1 MVKRKRSILPPQ
13 LQRSKKSP
21 PSQHDKRTRL
31 RNPNCRRVRTQEARC
46 PLLGGLAELAKSMQ
60 SMLDSRTAF
69 RFSIILVGILI
80 AKGRR
85 TASSWFRAAGVKD
98 DWDRFYDALGTI
110 GRNLFPLAIPLIRN
124 IVRKFDPGPEG
135 HWTLALD
142 DSPTRRFGRHVEGA
156 NVHRNP
162 TPGPVDGD
170 WLYGHNWVCL
180 AMLLSHPLWGVIALP
195 VLSALYVRQ
204 QDVNKLNSR
213 YGWEFKT
220 KHQLGL
226 ELVTRLVSLL
236 RSIGCQT
243 QIVLVVDGAYAT
255 AMFLKKLHGMNVTLV
270 SRLRRNAVLF
280 GLPPERRVGQR
291 GRPRK
296 YGSNKLSLVKRAASR
311 QGWES
316 ITYVCRGIEVTR
328 RYKSFLATTTIAQGA
343 IRVVIVE
350 FGVGQWAAYFSS
362 DTDMEVKMILETVSA
377 RWAIEECFHDLKEV
391 WRAGEQQVRSVW
403 SNLACW
409 QMNCWMYTMVE
420 LESWDVLG
428 VDLIDRSDR
437 PWDNPDRRPS
447 HADRRRAVCSKM
459 LRERFSTVLASDAN
473 HEKLKRLFDEFLA
486 IAA

>member
-1 MVKRKRSILPPQ
+1 MAKRNFSDGRKQPRHT
-13 LQRSKKSP
+13 KKSP

-110 GRNLFPLAIPLIRN
+110 GRNLFPVAIPLIRS
-124 IVRKFDPGPEG
+124 IVCKFDPGPEG

-180 AMLLSHPLWGVIALP
+180 AMLLPHPLWGVIALP

-255 AMFLKKLHGMNVTLV
+255 AVT
-270 SRLRRNAVLF
+270 S
-280 GLPPERRVGQR
+280 
-291 GRPRK
+291 
-296 YGSNKLSLVKRAASR
+296 
-311 QGWES
+311 
-316 ITYVCRGIEVTR
+316 
-328 RYKSFLATTTIAQGA
+328 
-343 IRVVIVE
+343 
-350 FGVGQWAAYFSS
+350 
-362 DTDMEVKMILETVSA
+362 
-377 RWAIEECFHDLKEV
+377 
-391 WRAGEQQVRSVW
+391 
-403 SNLACW
+403 
-409 QMNCWMYTMVE
+409 
-420 LESWDVLG
+420 
-428 VDLIDRSDR
+428 
-437 PWDNPDRRPS
+437 
-447 HADRRRAVCSKM
+447 
-459 LRERFSTVLASDAN
+459 
-473 HEKLKRLFDEFLA
+473 
-486 IAA
+486 